1 MVNCTYMCYT
11 ELNSKGGTCIS
22 RKCTEKIMMKALVF
36 GSLNAGSTIIIV
48 VVALLFVILCWFIST
63 LNGLRRTEVKI
74 DEAVSGIDVALTK
87 RYDTLT
93 KMVDVAKSYA
103 TFEKTTILEAV
114 KLRNGMSMR
123 ERNSATA
130 AMDSAARELNFLAEN
145 YPQLHANENFR
156 QLQVAIMDTEEH
168 LQGARRA
175 YNSNV
180 SELNRKVVSFPT
192 SIVAGMSGIRSK
204 EFFEA
209 EAAKREDV
217 NVNITI

>member
-1 MVNCTYMCYT
+1 MTITKDIIYVGVNDHQ
-11 ELNSKGGTCIS
+11 
-22 RKCTEKIMMKALVF
+22 VD
-36 GSLNAGSTIIIV
+36 
-48 VVALLFVILCWFIST
+48 LFE
-63 LNGLRRTEVKI
+63 GQY
-74 DEAVSGIDVALTK
+74 DVP
-87 RYDTLT
+87 
-93 KMVDVAKSYA
+93 
-103 TFEKTTILEAV
+103 
-114 KLRNGMSMR
+114 NGMAY
-123 ERNSATA
+123 NSYCIL
-130 AMDSAARELNFLAEN
+130 DEK
-145 YPQLHANENFR
+145 
-156 QLQVAIMDTEEH
+156 VAIMDTEEH